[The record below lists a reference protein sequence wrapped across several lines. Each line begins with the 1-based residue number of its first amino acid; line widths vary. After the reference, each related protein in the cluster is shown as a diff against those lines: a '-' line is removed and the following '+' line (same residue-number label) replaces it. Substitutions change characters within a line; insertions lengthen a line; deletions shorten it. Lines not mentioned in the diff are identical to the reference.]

1 MTTINQKREKV
12 IALLGEIDRD
22 HDCKGTASVSL
33 SDLTYTAKS
42 TRLGRCSIERIY
54 SCLTSYQ
61 TGTLGL
67 TADQLRDRLRIDA
80 LGVTEYSDPF
90 DGQPFRSAELDIL
103 IRKLE
108 RYREVN

>member
-1 MTTINQKREKV
+1 MNIAQKRGKV
-12 IALLGEIDRD
+12 VSLLREIDRD
-22 HDCKGTASVSL
+22 HDHNDSSIASL
-33 SDLTYTAKS
+33 RELTYTAKS

-80 LGVTEYSDPF
+80 LGVNEYDNSF
-90 DGQPFRSAELDIL
+90 DGQPFRSTELDIL
-103 IRKLE
+103 IKKLE

>member
-1 MTTINQKREKV
+1 MTIDQKREKV
-12 IALLGEIDRD
+12 VSLLREIDQD
-22 HDCKGTASVSL
+22 HDHKGTSTASL
-33 SDLTYTAKS
+33 SSLAYTAKS
-42 TRLGRCSIERIY
+42 TRLGRCSIERVY

-80 LGVTEYSDPF
+80 LGVNEYGDAF

-103 IRKLE
+103 VRKLE